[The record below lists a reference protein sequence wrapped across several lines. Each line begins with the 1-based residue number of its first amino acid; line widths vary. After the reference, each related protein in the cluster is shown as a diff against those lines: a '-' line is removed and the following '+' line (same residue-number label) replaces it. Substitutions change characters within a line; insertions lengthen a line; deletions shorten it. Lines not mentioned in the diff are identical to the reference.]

1 MPYSEATSEYWACVR
16 PSGATARSTATRHF
30 IDSRQTRKPGVAPSE
45 AVLMLDTVH
54 GYYVHGY
61 YFAQAPRVRV
71 RRSPVRA
78 PKDNLTGNAR
88 RG

>member
-1 MPYSEATSEYWACVR
+1 M
-16 PSGATARSTATRHF
+16 STTPTLNGQVIGLAHYATRHF

-78 PKDNLTGNAR
+78 PEDNLTGNAR